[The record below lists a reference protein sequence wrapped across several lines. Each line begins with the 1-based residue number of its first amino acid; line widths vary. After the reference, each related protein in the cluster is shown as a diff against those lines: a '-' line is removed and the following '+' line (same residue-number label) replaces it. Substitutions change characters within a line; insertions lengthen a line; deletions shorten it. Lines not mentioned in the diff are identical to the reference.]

1 MSSPID
7 DVNEDLFEMNISSDD
22 FDDGYDI
29 GANDDPIKDDDGE
42 QNFDESLIPYPEQG
56 NLIAR
61 ESEEPIQFDDDEEK
75 DSNDSGISEGDVSD
89 VESKSSKSSSIISSV
104 SR

>member
-7 DVNEDLFEMNISSDD
+7 DVNEDPFEMNILSDD

-42 QNFDESLIPYPEQG
+42 QNFDENLIPDSAQEDA
-56 NLIAR
+56 IAR
-61 ESEEPIQFDDDEEK
+61 EPEEPIPFDDDEEK
-75 DSNDSGISEGDVSD
+75 DSNGSGLSEGDPSD
-89 VESKSSKSSSIISSV
+89 VESRSSSVISLV